1 MRRIECPTKNSYFRD
16 GINPD
21 LCEVLNKV
29 KVRALRRQRD
39 QRKLEVQIVRVRFQN
54 TKS

>member
-1 MRRIECPTKNSYFRD
+1 MRWIKSPTKNSYFRD

-21 LCEVLNKV
+21 LCEVLNTVEAK
-29 KVRALRRQRD
+29 ALQKQRD
-39 QRKLEVQIVRVRFQN
+39 QRKLEKLEVREPFQN